1 MAYYI
6 YILSDKKRESFHI
19 GITGDL
25 LRGVFEY
32 RKRTAGENSINTQIH
47 DLVYYEK
54 IIDVKEATERELK
67 IRHWRTSWIQSLVDD
82 FNPNWKDLY
91 NEII

>member
-6 YILSDKKRESFHI
+6 FILSDKIRESFHV

-25 LRGVFEY
+25 VRGVLEY
-32 RKRTAGENSINTQIH
+32 RKRISTRNSNSNQIY

-54 IIDVKEATERELK
+54 INDVKEATERESK
-67 IRHWRTSWIQSLVDD
+67 IKHWRTSWIQSLVDD
-82 FNPNWKDLY
+82 FNPKWKDLY